1 MVLWLRGRAGGAGCG
16 CQAGV
21 GEMGRTSFPN
31 FPAIDASD
39 RTGFAGNRLDRIAE
53 ARTGLSAADIGR
65 RAEAG
70 FYLFSG
76 DQAVLAGAAEAPVAL
91 HDRDTAIAL
100 DADLESAVL
109 LGFDDGAPRL
119 AARVRVAMDDEAS
132 SFWAS
137 DLRSLAVE
145 GRLAQHDL
153 GAIAQARSLV
163 SWHERHGFC
172 ANCGQPTRPTQGG
185 YRRDCP
191 SCGTQHFPRTD
202 PVVIM
207 LAIDGDRCVLGR
219 QYRFAPGVFSCLAGF
234 VEPGETLEDAVR
246 RELFEEAGIRTGA
259 VAYHAS
265 QPWPFPSSLMI
276 GCFAQATSFDLVRE
290 VEELED
296 VRWFER
302 NELAAM
308 LARTH
313 PDGLMVPPAM
323 AIAHHL
329 IKAYVDGGV
338 M

>member
-1 MVLWLRGRAGGAGCG
+1 MVLWAGGCADSAGRV

-91 HDRDTAIAL
+91 HDRDTAIAI

-276 GCFAQATSFDLVRE
+276 GCFAQATSFELVRE

-302 NELAAM
+302 KELAAM

-329 IKAYVDGGV
+329 IKAYADGGV